1 MTTSPHLISSG
12 WCRTGRWPP
21 WRTQRTA
28 LSRSP
33 PPQPRRDSTTSSVSS
48 ASNTCSWIV
57 ECRKK
62 KFPWNFMQGNFMSS
76 AYDFLW
82 NLHLHV
88 PQKNLNTNLKWN
100 SCWKFILNEN
110 FTFIMTFLIEN
121 LWESGLVVYPCIQFF
136 LKKQL
141 ENLHKI
147 KNIIENLNFL
157 SFFRLQSLA
166 TPRSAWCCN
175 SHSIYQL
182 LYRETPQDG
191 RIPYIS
197 ENNEQ
202 NWIFIFSMYILYT
215 MHCVIIF
222 LMQCFLNSDNL
233 QL

>member
-1 MTTSPHLISSG
+1 
-12 WCRTGRWPP
+12 
-21 WRTQRTA
+21 
-28 LSRSP
+28 
-33 PPQPRRDSTTSSVSS
+33 
-48 ASNTCSWIV
+48 
-57 ECRKK
+57 
-62 KFPWNFMQGNFMSS
+62 MQGNFMSS

-82 NLHLHV
+82 NLYLHV

-110 FTFIMTFLIEN
+110 FTFIITFLIEN

-166 TPRSAWCCN
+166 TPRSAWCCD

-197 ENNEQ
+197 ENN
-202 NWIFIFSMYILYT
+202 NKIRFSFLACIYYT
-215 MHCVIIF
+215 RCTVW
-222 LMQCFLNSDNL
+222 
-233 QL
+233 

>member
-1 MTTSPHLISSG
+1 MTTSPHWISSG

-33 PPQPRRDSTTSSVSS
+33 PPQPKRDSTTSSVSS

-62 KFPWNFMQGNFMSS
+62 CPWNFMQGNFMSS

-110 FTFIMTFLIEN
+110 FTFIITFLIEN

-136 LKKQL
+136 FKKTTWKFTQNKEHHWKFKFSL
-141 ENLHKI
+141 
-147 KNIIENLNFL
+147 
-157 SFFRLQSLA
+157 FFQITESCNPEVSLVL
-166 TPRSAWCCN
+166 W
-175 SHSIYQL
+175 
-182 LYRETPQDG
+182 
-191 RIPYIS
+191 
-197 ENNEQ
+197 
-202 NWIFIFSMYILYT
+202 
-215 MHCVIIF
+215 
-222 LMQCFLNSDNL
+222 
-233 QL
+233 

>member
-1 MTTSPHLISSG
+1 MTTSPHWISSG

-48 ASNTCSWIV
+48 ASNTCIWIV

-136 LKKQL
+136 LKTTWKFTQNKKHHWKFKFSL
-141 ENLHKI
+141 
-147 KNIIENLNFL
+147 
-157 SFFRLQSLA
+157 FFQITESCNPEVSLVL
-166 TPRSAWCCN
+166 W
-175 SHSIYQL
+175 
-182 LYRETPQDG
+182 
-191 RIPYIS
+191 
-197 ENNEQ
+197 
-202 NWIFIFSMYILYT
+202 
-215 MHCVIIF
+215 
-222 LMQCFLNSDNL
+222 
-233 QL
+233 